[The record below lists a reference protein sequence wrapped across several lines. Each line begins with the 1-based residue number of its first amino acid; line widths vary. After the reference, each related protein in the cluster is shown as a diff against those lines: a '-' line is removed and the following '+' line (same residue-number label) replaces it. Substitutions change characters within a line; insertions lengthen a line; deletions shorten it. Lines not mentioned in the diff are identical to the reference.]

1 MRAPTTHPIR
11 GVGTQT
17 IRGTRLNTDCHNVRI
32 CVPVCFDWP
41 GSNQQKVLKAGSFK
55 RDNFKYS
62 LDKFV
67 KMAIKGLGRLIMYR
81 KLQQFVSVMVIV
93 QSRNTDIQTDRH
105 YLPQSLERHSMLP
118 DKQTTSLKIRQKL
131 RYT

>member
-1 MRAPTTHPIR
+1 M
-11 GVGTQT
+11 GTQT
-17 IRGTRLNTDCHNVRI
+17 VRGTRFNTDCHNVRI

-41 GSNQQKVLKAGSFK
+41 VSNQQKVLKAGSFK

-105 YLPQSLERHSMLP
+105 YLPQSLERHSVLP